1 MCSRASRRL
10 TVIGQPPATSE
21 PGQMDTWP
29 GSLRPNSGWS
39 GSLRQGP
46 LYCAAGSAAAAAAA
60 SSASTAAWSAATA
73 ASVAASAA
81 ISDVVAA
88 AASVAEA
95 AASIA
100 ESAAFSAADT
110 ASSCFEQA
118 DRANATATAL
128 RASLIFM
135 KDSPKERWSGKETQT
150 GPARK
155 TANADH
161 SVRRIFASLQQV

>member
-1 MCSRASRRL
+1 SSDL
-10 TVIGQPPATSE
+10 
-21 PGQMDTWP
+21 
-29 GSLRPNSGWS
+29 
-39 GSLRQGP
+39 
-46 LYCAAGSAAAAAAA
+46 SA
-60 SSASTAAWSAATA
+60 AAWSAATA

-81 ISDVVAA
+81 TSDVVAA

-118 DRANATATAL
+118 DRASATATAL

-135 KDSPKERWSGKETQT
+135 KDSPKEMSGKRPRQNQHATRETPDQMNP
-150 GPARK
+150 PAFRAAATK
-155 TANADH
+155 SSEFRDLIQNALWRGCTTSRNADM
-161 SVRRIFASLQQV
+161 ICKGGDTCGGML